1 MQQRRVG
8 LGLCGVLGCVL
19 VSACAGSD
27 AAGAGGGVGGNQ
39 PHSGSGGTGGTGALG
54 GTGFGGGGFGGVGG
68 AGGAGFFD
76 GGLPPLP
83 PEMELSANFELP
95 RAGDRFVY
103 AANPAG
109 DTVAVIDATNL
120 RISTIEAGDQPT
132 FLQTLVGTD
141 NAIVLNVGSND
152 ATLIRATETA
162 ITRSTVRVVPGANA
176 IAVAPD
182 GKHAVVYYDS
192 AYTSAAGSSG
202 SFQDVTVIRIDDTG
216 DTGVSLTVGF
226 RPSAVFHQADGSRSF
241 VVTEDGVS
249 ILDYATIDQ
258 DGAGIA
264 PTIPTG
270 DVGVGALDVSVTADG
285 KYALARGQNNASLR
299 LIDLN
304 TRAITT
310 LPLTSALLRNNTDD
324 ADAGVSE
331 LPEVAL
337 VVTDLDLAPDGRSAF
352 AVIRD
357 ASSVLALP
365 IPEAFTDPTTIATIH
380 VPGQVVGSVTI
391 ADDGRRA
398 LLYTTAW
405 DQIESVTV
413 INLEDISDAPR
424 TVALRKAVKAIA
436 ISPDGENALVV
447 HKKLDGSPD
456 QVGLTEDEKI
466 DRRYGYSVINLAT
479 HFAKLQVTDTEV
491 GPFSIVPDGNY
502 LFLLFNTEPSRLVQR
517 VNLRNFLVD
526 GVALGSRPVSIG
538 AVEQSHKV
546 FVSQEHADG
555 RITFIDWTA
564 ESLADAT
571 ESVTGFE
578 LNSRIRQ

>member
-1 MQQRRVG
+1 MQQPRVG

-19 VSACAGSD
+19 LGACAGPD
-27 AAGAGGGVGGNQ
+27 EEGAGGAGGAGGVNQ
-39 PHSGSGGTGGTGALG
+39 PNGGFGGTG
-54 GTGFGGGGFGGVGG
+54 GTGFGGGAGFGGVGG
-68 AGGAGFFD
+68 AGGIFDFD

-83 PEMELSANFELP
+83 PEVELSANFELP

-120 RISTIEAGDQPT
+120 RISTVEAGDQPT

-152 ATLIRATETA
+152 ATLIRATEA
-162 ITRSTVRVVPGANA
+162 NISRSTVKVVPGANA

-192 AYTSAAGSSG
+192 AYTSASGSSG

-249 ILDYATIDQ
+249 ILDYATIDR

-270 DVGVGALDVSVTADG
+270 SVGSGALDVSVTADG
-285 KYALARGQNNASLR
+285 KYALARSENSSALR

-304 TRAITT
+304 SRDITT
-310 LPLTSALLRNNTDD
+310 LQLTSALLTSDD
-324 ADAGVSE
+324 ADAGVASSE
-331 LPEVAL
+331 PIAL
-337 VVTDLDLAPDGRSAF
+337 AVTDLDLSPDGRTAF
-352 AVIRD
+352 AVVRD
-357 ASSVLALP
+357 ASTVLALP
-365 IPEAFTDPTTIATIH
+365 IPEAFSDSTTVAAIH
-380 VPGQVVGSVTI
+380 VPGQVIGSITI

-405 DQIESVTV
+405 DVIETVTV

-424 TVALRKAVKAIA
+424 TVALRKSVKAIA
-436 ISPDGENALVV
+436 IAPDGETALVV
-447 HKKLDGSPD
+447 HKKLDGSPE
-456 QVGLTEDEKI
+456 QVGLTPDEMI
-466 DRRYGYSVINLAT
+466 DRSYGYSVVNLAT
-479 HFAKLQVTDTEV
+479 SFAKLQVTDTEV
-491 GPFSIVPDGNY
+491 GPFSVVPDGNY
-502 LFLLFNTEPSRLVQR
+502 LFLLLNTEPSRLVQR
-517 VNLRNFLVD
+517 VNLRSFVVD
-526 GVALGSRPVSIG
+526 SVTLGSRPVSIG

-546 FVSQEHADG
+546 FVSQEHPDG